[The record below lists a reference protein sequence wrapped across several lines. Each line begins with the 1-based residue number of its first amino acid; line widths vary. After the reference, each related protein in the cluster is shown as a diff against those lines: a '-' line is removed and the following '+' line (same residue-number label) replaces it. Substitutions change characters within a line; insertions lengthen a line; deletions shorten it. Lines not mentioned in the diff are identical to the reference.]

1 MKKLITVLLI
11 LALSLSLCACGGAAK
26 NTAMVEPA
34 AAPME
39 SASYDMVMSES
50 TANGFAMD
58 AGAAAGTVSDSAP
71 ESNPE
76 KIIYSADVTVETT
89 DFEGSLEKLDEL
101 VEDYKAW
108 IESSSVNGADYYHIS
123 RDRSYNRS
131 ANYTL
136 RVPSESFSTIMSS
149 LSALGNVP
157 YTYTYTENVTAQYY
171 DAQARLNAY
180 TAQEDR
186 LLEMM
191 EKAETVSDV
200 IAIEEKL
207 TELRY
212 RIESIQ
218 TSLNNW
224 DRRVDYS
231 YVYLNIQE
239 VKEYTPEA
247 KESFGDKLA
256 RAFTGGFEDAG
267 RAAQNFLLWLVGSV
281 PAIIVITVAVI
292 VARPF
297 VKKARAKR
305 KAKKEE

>member
-11 LALSLSLCACGGAAK
+11 LSLSLSLCACGASSK
-26 NTAMVEPA
+26 NTAMEM

-39 SASYDMVMSES
+39 AAIYDGAMMES
-50 TANGFAMD
+50 NSMGFAMD
-58 AGAAAGTVSDSAP
+58 ASVSGTVSEEVPQD
-71 ESNPE
+71 NPE

-89 DFEGSLEKLDEL
+89 DFEGSLAKLDEL
-101 VEDYKAW
+101 VKGYNAW
-108 IESSSVNGADYYHIS
+108 VESSSVSGADYYHIS
-123 RDRSYNRS
+123 RERSYNRS
-131 ANYTL
+131 ASYTL
-136 RVPSESFSTIMSS
+136 RVPSESFNTLMTS
-149 LSALGNVP
+149 LSELGNVP
-157 YTYTYTENVTAQYY
+157 YTHTYTENVTAQYY
-171 DAQARLNAY
+171 DSQARLNAY

-191 EKAETVSDV
+191 GKAETVSDI

-231 YVYLNIQE
+231 YVYLNVQE

-247 KESFGDKLA
+247 KESFVSKLS
-256 RAFTGGFEDAG
+256 RAFTGGFEDAVV
-267 RAAQNFLLWLVGSV
+267 AVQNFVLWLVGAI
-281 PAIIVITVAVI
+281 PAIVAIGIAAI

>member
-1 MKKLITVLLI
+1 MKKLIITLLVLS
-11 LALSLSLCACGGAAK
+11 LSLSLCACGASTK
-26 NTAMVEPA
+26 NTAMVA

-39 SASYDMVMSES
+39 AVRYDGAMMES
-50 TANGFAMD
+50 NSVGFAMD
-58 AGAAAGTVSDSAP
+58 ASVGGAVSDEVP
-71 ESNPE
+71 QDNPE

-89 DFEGSLEKLDEL
+89 DFESSLAKLDEL
-101 VEDYKAW
+101 VKGYGAW
-108 IESSSVNGADYYHIS
+108 VESSSVSGADYYHIS
-123 RDRSYNRS
+123 RERNYNRS

-136 RVPSESFSTIMSS
+136 RVPSQSFNTLMTS
-149 LSALGNVP
+149 LSELGNIP
-157 YTYTYTENVTAQYY
+157 YTHTYTENVTAQYY

-180 TAQEDR
+180 TAQESR

-231 YVYLNIQE
+231 YIYLDVQE
-239 VKEYTPEA
+239 VSEYTPEA
-247 KESFGDKLA
+247 KESFASKLS
-256 RAFTGGFEDAG
+256 RAFTGGFEDALV
-267 RAAQNFLLWLVGSV
+267 AIQNFALWLVGSI
-281 PAIIVITVAVI
+281 PAIIAIGIAVV

>member
-1 MKKLITVLLI
+1 MKKLITVLLVI
-11 LALSLSLCACGGAAK
+11 ALSLSLCACGASSKYAA
-26 NTAMVEPA
+26 TEV

-39 SASYDMVMSES
+39 AASYDMVMAES
-50 TANGFAMD
+50 SANGFAMD
-58 AGAAAGTVSDSAP
+58 AGAAAVTASDSAP
-71 ESNPE
+71 EANPE

-89 DFEGSLEKLDEL
+89 DFEGSLVKLDEL
-101 VEDYKAW
+101 VKNYNAW
-108 IESSSVNGADYYHIS
+108 VESSSVNGADYYHIS
-123 RDRSYNRS
+123 RERSYNRS

-136 RVPSESFSTIMSS
+136 RVPSQSFSTLMSS
-149 LSALGNVP
+149 LSDLGNVP
-157 YTYTYTENVTAQYY
+157 YTYTYTENVTSQYY
-171 DAQARLNAY
+171 DAQARLTAY

-191 EKAETVSDV
+191 EMAESVSDV

-256 RAFTGGFEDAG
+256 RSFTGGFEDA
-267 RAAQNFLLWLVGSV
+267 AEFAQNFLLWLVGSI
-281 PAIIVITVAVI
+281 PEIIAVIVAVI
-292 VARPF
+292 VAAPF
-297 VKKARAKR
+297 VKKARAKK

>member
-11 LALSLSLCACGGAAK
+11 LTLSLSLCACGASSK
-26 NTAMVEPA
+26 NTAMEM

-39 SASYDMVMSES
+39 AAIYDGAMMES
-50 TANGFAMD
+50 NSMGFAMD
-58 AGAAAGTVSDSAP
+58 ASVSGTVSEEVPQD
-71 ESNPE
+71 NPE

-89 DFEGSLEKLDEL
+89 DFEGSLAKLDEL
-101 VEDYKAW
+101 VKGYNAW
-108 IESSSVNGADYYHIS
+108 VESSSVSGADYYHIS
-123 RDRSYNRS
+123 RERSYNRS
-131 ANYTL
+131 ASYTL
-136 RVPSESFSTIMSS
+136 RVPSESFNTLMTS
-149 LSALGNVP
+149 LSELGNVP
-157 YTYTYTENVTAQYY
+157 YTHTYTENVTAQYY
-171 DAQARLNAY
+171 DSQARLNAY

-191 EKAETVSDV
+191 GKAETVSDI

-231 YVYLNIQE
+231 YVYLNVQE

-247 KESFGDKLA
+247 KESFVSKLS
-256 RAFTGGFEDAG
+256 RAFTGGFEDAVV
-267 RAAQNFLLWLVGSV
+267 AVQNFVLWLVGAI
-281 PAIIVITVAVI
+281 PAIIAIGIAAI

>member
-11 LALSLSLCACGGAAK
+11 LTLSLSLCACGASSK
-26 NTAMVEPA
+26 NTAIVA

-39 SASYDMVMSES
+39 AERYDGAMMES
-50 TANGFAMD
+50 NSMGFAMD
-58 AGAAAGTVSDSAP
+58 ASVSGTVSEEVPQD
-71 ESNPE
+71 NPE

-89 DFEGSLEKLDEL
+89 DFEGSLAKLDEL
-101 VEDYKAW
+101 VKGYNAW
-108 IESSSVNGADYYHIS
+108 VESSSVSGADYYHIS
-123 RDRSYNRS
+123 RERSYNRS
-131 ANYTL
+131 ASYTL
-136 RVPSESFSTIMSS
+136 RVPSESFNTLMTS
-149 LSALGNVP
+149 LSELGNVP
-157 YTYTYTENVTAQYY
+157 YTHTYTENVTAQYY
-171 DAQARLNAY
+171 DSQARLNAY

-191 EKAETVSDV
+191 GKAETVSDI

-231 YVYLNIQE
+231 YVYLNVQE

-247 KESFGDKLA
+247 KESFVSKLS
-256 RAFTGGFEDAG
+256 RAFTGGFEDA
-267 RAAQNFLLWLVGSV
+267 AMAVQNFVLWLVGAI
-281 PAIIVITVAVI
+281 PAIIAIGIAAI